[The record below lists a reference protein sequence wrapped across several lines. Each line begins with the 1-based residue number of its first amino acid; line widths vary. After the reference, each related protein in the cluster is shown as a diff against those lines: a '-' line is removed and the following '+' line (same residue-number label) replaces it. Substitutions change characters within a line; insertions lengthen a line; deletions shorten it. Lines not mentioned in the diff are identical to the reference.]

1 MTLSIAQIAEAF
13 SRHHF
18 ERTYEYFSDTIRW
31 NLVGGEQLAGQ
42 AAVTQACASSAEYLA
57 GVATT
62 FTKFRIVVGEGCVV
76 IDSEAT
82 YAEAGQGSSTVAS
95 CDLYDFVDGKLVGI
109 TSYTVPLGGSSDTP

>member
-1 MTLSIAQIAEAF
+1 MRKLG
-13 SRHHF
+13 R
-18 ERTYEYFSDTIRW
+18 
-31 NLVGGEQLAGQ
+31 VPG
-42 AAVTQACASSAEYLA
+42 

-82 YAEAGQGSSTVAS
+82 YAEAGQGGATVAS

-109 TSYTVPLGGSSDTP
+109 TSYTVLLGDSSDTP